1 MTRWPKNPIV
11 YEINTWVWLYE
22 LSRKYGRMIT
32 LGTVPAKEW
41 DAVANLGVDAVW
53 LMGVWERSP
62 AGRRIASARPA
73 LEAEY
78 HRVLPDVSPDDII
91 GSPYC
96 VHRYVVD
103 ERLGGPKGLAAAR
116 KGLASRGLRLVLD
129 FVPNHVA
136 PDHAWVFDHPEYF
149 IQGSRDDLTSTPWEF
164 FEAGGKVFA
173 FGRDPYFPPWMDTAQ
188 LNVFDPGLRRA
199 ATETMGEI
207 AEQCD
212 GMRCDMA
219 MLLVNEVFQRTW
231 GARAGARPESEF
243 WREVIGA
250 LRARQ
255 SEVILI
261 AEAYWDLEWELQQQ
275 GFDFCYDKRLYDR
288 LAHDSAESVRL
299 HLLADLPYQ
308 ERLIRFIENHDE
320 PRAYG
325 TFGPERSRAV
335 AVTVATLPGARLF
348 HEGQLEGRRI
358 KLPVQ
363 LGRRPEETAD
373 VRLQAFYGRLLEVG
387 KHHVFRDGDWRLCER
402 GGWPDNASYLNL
414 VGWCWRRG
422 EERWL
427 IVVNLS
433 GFRSQACVR
442 VPWDDLAGQT
452 WRLSDA
458 FSGEVYEREGNEM
471 LATGLFV
478 DLAPWGFH
486 CLRFA
491 RE

>member
-1 MTRWPKNPIV
+1 MKSWPKHPVI
-11 YEINTWVWLYE
+11 YEINTWAWLE
-22 LSRKYGRMIT
+22 GLSRQYQRVVD
-32 LGTVPAKEW
+32 LATVPRQEW
-41 DAVANLGVDAVW
+41 DAIASQGFDAVW
-53 LMGVWERSP
+53 FMGVWERSP
-62 AGRRIASARPA
+62 AGIDIAMRNQGLLEDFRRA
-73 LEAEY
+73 
-78 HRVLPDVSPDDII
+78 LPDFSAQDNV

-96 VHRYVVD
+96 VRRYVVD
-103 ERLGGPKGLAAAR
+103 EHLGGPQGLAAAR
-116 KGLASRGLRLVLD
+116 ETLGTRGIRLVLD

-188 LNVFDPGLRRA
+188 LNAFHPGLRRA

-402 GGWPDNASYLNL
+402 SGWPDNASYLNL

>member
-1 MTRWPKNPIV
+1 MTPWRNNPII

-22 LSRKYGRMIT
+22 LSRKHGRAIT

-41 DAVANLGVDAVW
+41 DAIAALGIHAVW

-62 AGRRIASARPA
+62 AGRRIAEEHPG
-73 LEAEY
+73 LQAEY
-78 HRVLPDVSPDDII
+78 RRVLPDVSSNDVV

-96 VHRYVVD
+96 IRRYVAD
-103 ERLGGPKGLAAAR
+103 ERLGGLKGLATTR
-116 KGLASRGLRLVLD
+116 KRLATRGLRLILD

-136 PDHAWVFDHPEYF
+136 PDHPWLAEHPEYF
-149 IQGSRDDLTSTPWEF
+149 IGGSSGDLGRAPGEF
-164 FEAGGKVFA
+164 FESGGKVFA
-173 FGRDPYFPPWMDTAQ
+173 FGRDPYFPPWTDTAQ
-188 LNVFDPGLRRA
+188 LNAFHPGLRRA
-199 ATETMGEI
+199 AIETMGEI
-207 AEQCD
+207 ADQCD

-219 MLLVNEVFQRTW
+219 MLLINEVFQRTW
-231 GARAGARPESEF
+231 GARAGARPDSEF

-250 LRARQ
+250 VRA
-255 SEVILI
+255 EHPGVILI

-288 LAHDSAESVRL
+288 LAHDSAESVRM
-299 HLLADLPYQ
+299 HLLADVSYQ
-308 ERLIRFIENHDE
+308 ERLVRFIENHDE

-325 TFGPERSRAV
+325 TFGLERSRAA
-335 AVTVATLPGARLF
+335 AVTVAMVPGAKLF
-348 HEGQLEGRRI
+348 HEGQLEGRRM

-363 LGRRPEETAD
+363 LGRRPSESVGLE
-373 VRLQAFYGRLLEVG
+373 LQVFYRRLLEVT
-387 KHHVFRDGDWRLCER
+387 KRPVFREGHWQLCDR
-402 GGWPDNASYLNL
+402 SGWPDNTSYLNL
-414 VGWCWRRG
+414 LAWCWRKG
-422 EERWL
+422 NERWL

-442 VPWDDLAGQT
+442 VPWDDLTRRT
-452 WRLSDA
+452 WWLSDA
-458 FSGEVYEREGNEM
+458 FSGEVYERGGNEM
-471 LATGLFV
+471 LATGLLV